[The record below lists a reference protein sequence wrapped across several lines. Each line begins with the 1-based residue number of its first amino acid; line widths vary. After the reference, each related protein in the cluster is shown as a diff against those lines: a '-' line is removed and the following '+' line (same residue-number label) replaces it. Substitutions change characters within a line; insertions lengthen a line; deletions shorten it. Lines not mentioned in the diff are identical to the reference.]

1 MTAFAGALRDATTMT
16 RRDLIHSMRSP
27 GTSAIALIT
36 PVFLLF
42 MFVYVFGG
50 SLSVGSAYI
59 DYVAPGIL
67 MITATYG
74 CTMTAV
80 RLAADMKEGII
91 DRFRTM
97 AITRGSVLT
106 GQVVG
111 TAIRTS
117 LSCVIVLALMLLMGF
132 RPVVDPLAWLAVAG
146 LLLLV
151 IVAITWVTVAGAL
164 LAKTPEG
171 ASYTTILVVLLPF
184 VLQRL
189 CAHREHAGL
198 GAVVRGEPAL
208 HARDRH
214 HAGAADGD
222 SRGARLD
229 HRRRLVRG
237 LHRHR
242 IHRRQGPLRSRSGA
256 VLTPAITRKTGPL
269 VHQWPCLA
277 LGRGNWCTN
286 RPSQHRIVRDAAL
299 WVTNVV

>member
-1 MTAFAGALRDATTMT
+1 MTALAGAFRDATTMT
-16 RRDLIHSMRSP
+16 RRDLIHALRSP
-27 GTSAIALIT
+27 GTTAIALIT

-50 SLSVGSAYI
+50 SFNVGTAYV

-111 TAIRTS
+111 TVIRTS
-117 LSCVIVLALMLLMGF
+117 LSCLVVLALMLLMGF

-171 ASYTTILVVLLPF
+171 ASYSTILVVLLPF
-184 VLQRL
+184 VSSAFAPTDKMPGWLRWFAENQPFTPVIDTMRAL
-189 CAHREHAGL
+189 LMGTPVGHDWITGVVWCL
-198 GAVVRGEPAL
+198 GFTVLGYTGAKVL
-208 HARDRH
+208 FARDR
-214 HAGAADGD
+214 
-222 SRGARLD
+222 
-229 HRRRLVRG
+229 VR
-237 LHRHR
+237 
-242 IHRRQGPLRSRSGA
+242 S
-256 VLTPAITRKTGPL
+256 
-269 VHQWPCLA
+269 
-277 LGRGNWCTN
+277 
-286 RPSQHRIVRDAAL
+286 
-299 WVTNVV
+299 